1 MTKLR
6 GWDPIERWLTKEG
19 VPVVVRQWLWH
30 EGGDSDGSESSST
43 TRGFLDTYT
52 QERRTREVSCP
63 QERLRQNRGVHGGDL
78 TGGKNS
84 RRGDGQE
91 ARVGFLE
98 TRM

>member
-52 QERRTREVSCP
+52 QE
-63 QERLRQNRGVHGGDL
+63 
-78 TGGKNS
+78 
-84 RRGDGQE
+84 
-91 ARVGFLE
+91 
-98 TRM
+98 